1 MVLLVMRMT
10 IGNIGNCPYA
20 IFDVGAK
27 KGLDMNNQIE
37 LCLEIAVSAHRGQMD
52 KVGLPV
58 ILHPLHVG
66 EMGSC
71 EDEICVGFL
80 HDVIE
85 DTSLNGEDLLAK
97 GVARSI
103 VESVLVLTHDKTKTY
118 FEYIQSIID
127 SHNKTAI
134 AVKLNDLKHNY
145 ERSLKYGFDEQ
156 NQKCKKAIAMI
167 QDSLQ

>member
-1 MVLLVMRMT
+1 
-10 IGNIGNCPYA
+10 
-20 IFDVGAK
+20 
-27 KGLDMNNQIE
+27 MNNQIK
-37 LCLEIAVSAHRGQMD
+37 LCLEIAVAAHKGQLD

-103 VESVLVLTHDKTKTY
+103 VESVLVLTHDKTKT
-118 FEYIQSIID
+118 
-127 SHNKTAI
+127 
-134 AVKLNDLKHNY
+134 
-145 ERSLKYGFDEQ
+145 
-156 NQKCKKAIAMI
+156 
-167 QDSLQ
+167 

>member
-1 MVLLVMRMT
+1 MT

-20 IFDVGAK
+20 IFGVGAK

-37 LCLEIAVSAHRGQMD
+37 LCLEIAVAAHKGQLD

-85 DTSLNGEDLLAK
+85 DD
-97 GVARSI
+97 SI
-103 VESVLVLTHDKTKTY
+103 GESVPL
-118 FEYIQSIID
+118 
-127 SHNKTAI
+127 
-134 AVKLNDLKHNY
+134 
-145 ERSLKYGFDEQ
+145 
-156 NQKCKKAIAMI
+156 
-167 QDSLQ
+167 

>member
-1 MVLLVMRMT
+1 MT

-20 IFDVGAK
+20 IFGVGAK

-37 LCLEIAVSAHRGQMD
+37 LCLEIAVAAHKGQLD

-103 VESVLVLTHDKTKTY
+103 VESVLVLTHDKTKTFSVKIY
-118 FEYIQSIID
+118 PTQEAVAKRS
-127 SHNKTAI
+127 
-134 AVKLNDLKHNY
+134 VKLINIVYWCWHCFKI
-145 ERSLKYGFDEQ
+145 FF
-156 NQKCKKAIAMI
+156 
-167 QDSLQ
+167 QDICS